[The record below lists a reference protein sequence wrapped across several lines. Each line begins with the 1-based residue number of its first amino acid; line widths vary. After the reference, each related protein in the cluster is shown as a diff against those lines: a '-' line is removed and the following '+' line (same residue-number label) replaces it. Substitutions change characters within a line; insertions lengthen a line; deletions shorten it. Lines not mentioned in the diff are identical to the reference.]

1 MGGTFGASA
10 SPRLGVA
17 TGQGFAT
24 TEVRPLVPGGPVV
37 GWFELTGGPRHGA
50 IGVAEGEA
58 IATLVRRATD
68 NGIPI
73 VGHVDT
79 SGADVVDGVASL
91 HAWGTIARALASA
104 SGVVPTAIIV
114 TGACVSGPSLLLG
127 LVDVV
132 VMTVDAFA
140 YVSGPNTVAQMT
152 GLDISRLALGGAAVH
167 DVASGVA
174 SVVVASFPA
183 AVSVVD
189 QVLAH
194 LPPNNLSPPPPLPTA
209 DPLDRMVEG
218 ARSVVPAEPSAT
230 YDVARV
236 VREVVDDGWFLEL
249 RSGFAP
255 NIVTGLGSIGG
266 HAVGIV
272 ANQPSHLAGTIDI
285 AAAQK
290 GARFVQWCD
299 AFNVPIVSFVDTT
312 GFLPGTD
319 LEWRGMIRHG
329 AQLVHA
335 YCAASVP
342 RLCVILRKAYGGA
355 YIVMDSKTTGND
367 FCVSWPDAEVA
378 VMGAPAAVEILH
390 GRRLAELPTQEAAEE
405 RDRLAKAYDRDVC
418 TPALGLARGY
428 IDEVI
433 QPEETRAV
441 LASGLEALR
450 HKRETAS
457 RARHS
462 NGPL

>member
-1 MGGTFGASA
+1 MGGTPGASL

-17 TGQGFAT
+17 TGQGAAV
-24 TEVRPLVPGGPVV
+24 TEIRALVPGGPVV
-37 GWFELTGGPRHGA
+37 GWFELTGGPHHGA

-58 IATLVRRATD
+58 ITTLVRRATD

-79 SGADVVDGVASL
+79 SGADVTDGVASL
-91 HAWGTIARALASA
+91 HAWGTVARALAAA

-152 GLDISRLALGGAAVH
+152 GLEIGRAGLGGAAVH
-167 DVASGVA
+167 DAASGVA
-174 SVVVASFPA
+174 SVVATSFADAVA
-183 AVSVVD
+183 VVD

-194 LPPNNLSPPPPLPTA
+194 FPPNNMSPAPPLATF
-209 DPLDRMVEG
+209 DPPDRPVG
-218 ARSVVPAEPSAT
+218 GVRAVVPAEASAT

-236 VREVVDDGWFLEL
+236 VREVLDDSWFLEL

-255 NIVTGLGSIGG
+255 NIVTGLGSIAG
-266 HAVGIV
+266 HAVGVV

-367 FCVSWPDAEVA
+367 LCVSWPDAEVA
-378 VMGAPAAVEILH
+378 VMGASAAIGILH
-390 GRRLAELPTQEAAEE
+390 GRRLAGLPEREAAVE
-405 RDRLAKAYDRDVC
+405 RERLTAEYDRDVC
-418 TPALGLARGY
+418 TPALGMARGY

-433 QPEETRAV
+433 APEDTRAV
-441 LASGLEALR
+441 LAAGLEALR
-450 HKRETAS
+450 HKREAAP

-462 NGPL
+462 NSPL